1 MEAHSTKQEFI
12 MDTKQLHAFLIEHQ
26 GQTRQW
32 LAENTGRTPRTI
44 NEHQAKLRA
53 QGLIGKAVGAGV
65 KKPVLDP
72 EMQFK
77 LDMEKL
83 RLSHTEKGT
92 DRKYK
97 IAMAE
102 IMRLRDD
109 IETIVACKDAVST
122 YSIPKST
129 GSGGQAV
136 AFAIASDW
144 HVEENVKPESVN
156 GSNEYTMAIAKQR
169 AEKFFQHTLQL
180 VEKEQHTVKIDTL
193 VLALLGD
200 FFSGNIHEELLAAC
214 EVGPQDAMLF
224 AQNLITSGIEY
235 LLKNSKLKLVV
246 PCTVGN
252 HSRMTHKVHV
262 SNEQG
267 NSLEWAMYNF
277 LAKYFQKEKRVTFVL
292 SRSYHN
298 YIDVFGY
305 VIRFH
310 HGHAIQYGGGL
321 GGITVPVIKAINRYN
336 DDRKAYLDVFG
347 HFHNRIDGG
356 RFIANGCLIGDS
368 PYGKRL
374 GFTGRPEQAFFLI
387 DQKRGKTVVAPILVE

>member
-1 MEAHSTKQEFI
+1 METKQFHEFLIKHQDKSNDWIAHSVGKSTRTVREHIARLRLEGKLPERKQVVQ
-12 MDTKQLHAFLIEHQ
+12 KQ
-26 GQTRQW
+26 
-32 LAENTGRTPRTI
+32 P
-44 NEHQAKLRA
+44 
-53 QGLIGKAVGAGV
+53 
-65 KKPVLDP
+65 LDP
-72 EMQFK
+72 EKQFQ

-83 RLSHTEKGT
+83 RLRHEERGT
-92 DRKYK
+92 DKKYN

-102 IMRLRDD
+102 IMRLRDE
-109 IETIVACKDAVST
+109 IESIASCQDSVST
-122 YSIPKST
+122 YVIEKSK
-129 GSGGQAV
+129 GDSGEAV

-156 GSNEYTMAIAKQR
+156 GSNNYTMAIAKQR
-169 AEKFFQHTLQL
+169 SEKFFKHTLQL
-180 VEKEQHTVKIDTL
+180 VEKEQNAVKIDTL

-200 FFSGNIHEELLAAC
+200 FFSGNIHEELLASC

-224 AQNLITSGIEY
+224 AQNLIASGIEY
-235 LLKNSKLKLVV
+235 LLKNSKLKIII
-246 PCTVGN
+246 PCAVGN

-277 LAKYFQKEKRVTFVL
+277 LAKYFAKQKRVTFVL

-298 YIDVFGY
+298 YIDVYGY

-336 DDRKAYLDVFG
+336 TDRKAYLDVFG

-356 RFIANGCLIGDS
+356 MFIANGSLIGDS

-387 DQKRGKTVVAPILVE
+387 DKKRGKTVVCPILVE

>member
-1 MEAHSTKQEFI
+1 
-12 MDTKQLHAFLIEHQ
+12 MDTKALHAFLIEHQ

-32 LAENTGRTPRTI
+32 LAEQTGRTPRTI
-44 NEHQAKLRA
+44 NENQVKLRA
-53 QGLIGKAVGAGV
+53 KGLLGKAVGSGV

-122 YSIPKST
+122 YTIPKST

-144 HVEENVKPESVN
+144 HVEENVKKESVN
-156 GSNEYTMAIAKQR
+156 NSNEYTMAIAKQR

-224 AQNLITSGIEY
+224 AQNLIASGIEY

-277 LAKYFQKEKRVTFVL
+277 LAKYFAKEKRVTFVL

>member
-1 MEAHSTKQEFI
+1 
-12 MDTKQLHAFLIEHQ
+12 MDTKALHAFLIEHQ

-32 LAENTGRTPRTI
+32 LAEQTGRTPRTI
-44 NEHQAKLRA
+44 NENQVKLRA
-53 QGLIGKAVGAGV
+53 KGLLGKAVGSGV

-122 YSIPKST
+122 YTIPKST

-144 HVEENVKPESVN
+144 HVEENVKKESVN
-156 GSNEYTMAIAKQR
+156 NSNEYTMAIAKQR

-224 AQNLITSGIEY
+224 AQNLVASGIEY

-277 LAKYFQKEKRVTFVL
+277 LAKYFAKEKRVTFVL

>member
-1 MEAHSTKQEFI
+1 
-12 MDTKQLHAFLIEHQ
+12 MDTKALHAFLIEHQ

-32 LAENTGRTPRTI
+32 LAKETGRTPRTI
-44 NEHQAKLRA
+44 NENQVKLRA
-53 QGLIGKAVGAGV
+53 KGLLGKAVGSGV

-122 YSIPKST
+122 YTIPKST
-129 GSGGQAV
+129 GSGGQAVAV

-144 HVEENVKPESVN
+144 HVEENVKKESVN
-156 GSNEYTMAIAKQR
+156 NSNEYTMAIAKQR

-224 AQNLITSGIEY
+224 AQNLVASGIEY

-277 LAKYFQKEKRVTFVL
+277 LAKYFAKEKRVTFVL

>member
-1 MEAHSTKQEFI
+1 
-12 MDTKQLHAFLIEHQ
+12 MDTKALHAFLIEHQ

-32 LAENTGRTPRTI
+32 LSEQTGRTPRTI
-44 NEHQAKLRA
+44 NENQVKLRA
-53 QGLIGKAVGAGV
+53 KGLLGKAVGSGV

-122 YSIPKST
+122 YTIPKST

-224 AQNLITSGIEY
+224 AQNLVASGIEY